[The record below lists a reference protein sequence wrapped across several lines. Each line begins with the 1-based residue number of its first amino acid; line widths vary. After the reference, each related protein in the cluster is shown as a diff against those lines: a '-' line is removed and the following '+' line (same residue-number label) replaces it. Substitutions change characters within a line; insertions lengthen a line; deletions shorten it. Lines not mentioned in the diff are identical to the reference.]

1 MLLLGNLL
9 EVVSGK
15 GASIKIS
22 QRARGAWPTRFSNC
36 NIFSLMLSRRARL
49 IKQNNSRNRTQ
60 SNSELFRCNKNY
72 RLNYLLF
79 FLLRAGA
86 LLISVKIWT
95 FHCNT
100 PSEAC
105 TVIVF
110 VESRLSAHSC
120 TRWISLWQRGS
131 TKMRPNIYW
140 SNLRTA
146 SKSALNDEN
155 TRVSDNGMYSRYA
168 EVQELL

>member
-1 MLLLGNLL
+1 M
-9 EVVSGK
+9 
-15 GASIKIS
+15 
-22 QRARGAWPTRFSNC
+22 F
-36 NIFSLMLSRRARL
+36 
-49 IKQNNSRNRTQ
+49 
-60 SNSELFRCNKNY
+60 
-72 RLNYLLF
+72 F

-100 PSEAC
+100 LGEAC

-110 VESRLSAHSC
+110 VESRLSAHSG
-120 TRWISLWQRGS
+120 TSSISLRQRGA
-131 TKMRPNIYW
+131 KMRPNIYW

-155 TRVSDNGMYSRYA
+155 TRVSENGMYSRYA
-168 EVQELL
+168 EVPKLL